1 MFSKSKQGPD
11 AASPVAS
18 SAAKGATFSVIGADV
33 LITGDIKATV
43 DLHIDG
49 RVQGDVLCATLV
61 QGEGSHIAG
70 SIQADHARLAGTV
83 EGSLTVKTLV
93 IEAKAR
99 IKGDVSYESLS
110 MAVGAEV
117 DGRLAHVN
125 ATAVPQGLKLVTA
138 GE

>member
-11 AASPVAS
+11 AVLPAVSGG
-18 SAAKGATFSVIGADV
+18 AKGATFSVIGADV
-33 LITGDIKATV
+33 LITGDIRATV

-49 RVQGDVLCATLV
+49 RIQGDVTCATLV

-70 SIQADHARLAGTV
+70 AVEADQARLAGTI
-83 EGSLTVKTLV
+83 EGTLKVKSLV

-99 IKGDVSYESLS
+99 IRGDVSYETLS

-117 DGRLAHVN
+117 DGRLTHIDSA
-125 ATAVPQGLKLVTA
+125 AVPQGLKLVTA

>member
-11 AASPVAS
+11 AALPAVSGG
-18 SAAKGATFSVIGADV
+18 AKGATFSVIGSDV
-33 LITGDIKATV
+33 VITGDIRATV

-49 RVQGDVLCATLV
+49 KVQGDVTCASLV
-61 QGEGSHIAG
+61 QGQGSHISGA
-70 SIQADHARLAGTV
+70 IQADQARMAGTV

-93 IEAKAR
+93 VEATAR
-99 IKGDVSYESLS
+99 ITGDVSYESLS

-117 DGRLAHVN
+117 DGRLTHLNGA
-125 ATAVPQGLKLVTA
+125 AVPQGLKLVSA

>member
-11 AASPVAS
+11 AALPAVSGR
-18 SAAKGATFSVIGADV
+18 AKGATFSVIGADV
-33 LITGDIKATV
+33 LITGDIRATV

-49 RVQGDVLCATLV
+49 RIQGDVTCATLV

-70 SIQADHARLAGTV
+70 AVEADQARLAGTI
-83 EGSLTVKTLV
+83 EGTLKVKSLV

-99 IKGDVSYESLS
+99 IRGDVSYETLS

-117 DGRLAHVN
+117 DGRLTHIDGA
-125 ATAVPQGLKLVTA
+125 AVPQGLKLVTA
-138 GE
+138 SE

>member
-11 AASPVAS
+11 AALPVAS
-18 SAAKGATFSVIGADV
+18 SGAKGATFSVIGADV

-49 RVQGDVLCATLV
+49 RVQGDVSCATLV

-70 SIQADHARLAGTV
+70 SIQADQARLAGTV

-117 DGRLAHVN
+117 DGRLTHLN
-125 ATAVPQGLKLVTA
+125 AASVPQGLKLVTA

>member
-1 MFSKSKQGPD
+1 MFSKSRPAQD
-11 AASPVAS
+11 AVLPATSG
-18 SAAKGATFSVIGADV
+18 AKGATFSVIGADV
-33 LITGDIKATV
+33 VITGDVRATV

-49 RVQGDVLCATLV
+49 RIQGDVTCATLV
-61 QGEGSHIAG
+61 QGEGSHIVGAV
-70 SIQADHARLAGTV
+70 QADQARLAGTV
-83 EGSLTVKTLV
+83 EGSLTVKMLV

-117 DGRLAHVN
+117 DGRLTHIA

>member
-1 MFSKSKQGPD
+1 MFSKSRPRPD
-11 AASPVAS
+11 AALPVVS
-18 SAAKGATFSVIGADV
+18 GGAKVATFSVIGADV

-49 RVQGDVLCATLV
+49 RVQGDVACATLV

-99 IKGDVSYESLS
+99 IRGDVSYESLS

-117 DGRLAHVN
+117 DGRLTHVN
-125 ATAVPQGLKLVTA
+125 AAAVPQGLKLVTA

>member
-11 AASPVAS
+11 AALPAVSGG
-18 SAAKGATFSVIGADV
+18 AKGATFSVIGSDV
-33 LITGDIKATV
+33 VITGDIRATV

-49 RVQGDVLCATLV
+49 KVQGDVTCASLV
-61 QGEGSHIAG
+61 QGQGSHISGA
-70 SIQADHARLAGTV
+70 IQADQARLAGTV

-93 IEAKAR
+93 IEATAR
-99 IKGDVSYESLS
+99 ITGDVSYESLS

-117 DGRLAHVN
+117 DGRLTHLDGA
-125 ATAVPQGLKLVTA
+125 AVPQGLKLVSA

>member
-11 AASPVAS
+11 AALPAV
-18 SAAKGATFSVIGADV
+18 SAGAKGATFSVIGSDV
-33 LITGDIKATV
+33 VITGDIRATV

-49 RVQGDVLCATLV
+49 KVQGDVTCASLV
-61 QGEGSHIAG
+61 QGQGSHISGA
-70 SIQADHARLAGTV
+70 IQADQARMAGTV

-93 IEAKAR
+93 IEATAR
-99 IKGDVSYESLS
+99 ITGDVSYESLS

-117 DGRLAHVN
+117 DGRLTHLNGA
-125 ATAVPQGLKLVTA
+125 AVPQGLKLVSA

>member
-11 AASPVAS
+11 AALPAVSGG
-18 SAAKGATFSVIGADV
+18 AKGATFSVIGSDV
-33 LITGDIKATV
+33 VITGDIRATV

-49 RVQGDVLCATLV
+49 KVQGDVTCASLV
-61 QGEGSHIAG
+61 QGQGSHISGA
-70 SIQADHARLAGTV
+70 IQADQARMAGTV

-93 IEAKAR
+93 IEATAR
-99 IKGDVSYESLS
+99 ITGDVSYESLS

-117 DGRLAHVN
+117 DGRLTHLNGA
-125 ATAVPQGLKLVTA
+125 AVPQGLKLVSA